1 MRIIGIHRNGGFA
14 THVVVEDEKFLIDI
28 DGLDPAIV
36 APYACSGITVYN
48 GLLKAGLTRP
58 DEWLAI
64 LGAGGLGLNAIAIAR
79 AMGFENIIALDID
92 DAKLK
97 FAAQMGRR

>member
-48 GLLKAGLTRP
+48 GLLKAASPGLTNGLP
-58 DEWLAI
+58 FWGQVV
-64 LGAGGLGLNAIAIAR
+64 LG
-79 AMGFENIIALDID
+79 
-92 DAKLK
+92 
-97 FAAQMGRR
+97 